1 MRFVRLLSFLPATLG
16 ILLSGCAT
24 PPVDPWDETVSMV
37 YGYID
42 MSAAPSPLKVASIR
56 RFSEPVSDVDTTVER
71 NAWTERGGLFW
82 QLGVKPGTYQIYAYG
97 DDENKF
103 IYRMGKQGDGAIRV
117 DEPGLYFMG
126 SYLYPSKLMQSRDPG
141 SLDLKLVGSPSE
153 VELVERLIKVMES
166 RKEDLIYLRQYSW
179 LKKRLSELKR

>member
-1 MRFVRLLSFLPATLG
+1 MRFFGLLLFLPAVLG
-16 ILLSGCAT
+16 ILFSGCAT
-24 PPVDPWDETVSMV
+24 PPVDPLDETVSMV

-42 MSAAPSPLKVASIR
+42 MSAAPSPLKNVSIR
-56 RFSEPVSDVDTTVER
+56 RYSKPTGNVDATVER
-71 NAWTERGGLFW
+71 NVWTERGGLFW
-82 QLGVKPGTYQIYAYG
+82 QLGVRPGTYQIYAYG

-126 SYLYPSKLMQSRDPG
+126 SYLYPSKLTQSRDPG
-141 SLDLKLVGSPSE
+141 NLDLKLVGSPSE

-166 RKEDLIYLRQYSW
+166 RQEDLMYLRQYSW